1 MTGGYFHRVTRET
14 PTRLW
19 INNPTLE
26 EADRAIAAGAISC
39 TTNPTFCATMLRAES
54 ESTHTLSVVENAIE
68 QTSDDET
75 AAELVE
81 QRLVKRVMEKFL
93 PIYSR
98 NPGREGL
105 VSIQGNPHEDDDAD
119 FIVEEALR
127 FRNLGKNFITKIP
140 CTEAGLKAIEILI
153 GEAMPIITTEVFAI
167 AQVTQTCNLYRR
179 VSEKTGRRPPFYVT
193 HISGIFDEYLRDV
206 MKREGIDIQPEV
218 LAQAGCAVA
227 RKQFRLMQEQGY
239 PGIMLGGGARGI
251 HHFTEMVGGAVHVTI
266 NWSTAKE
273 LLDANPPVVS
283 RMDADVRRTV
293 IDELCAKFP
302 DFRKAWLDKGLRTEE
317 FKDFSPLQYFRHMFI
332 KGWDTLV
339 QTIKET
345 RQKSLTSPP
354 VRQ

>member
-1 MTGGYFHRVTRET
+1 
-14 PTRLW
+14 
-19 INNPTLE
+19 
-26 EADRAIAAGAISC
+26 
-39 TTNPTFCATMLRAES
+39 
-54 ESTHTLSVVENAIE
+54 
-68 QTSDDET
+68 
-75 AAELVE
+75 
-81 QRLVKRVMEKFL
+81 
-93 PIYSR
+93 
-98 NPGREGL
+98 
-105 VSIQGNPHEDDDAD
+105 
-119 FIVEEALR
+119 
-127 FRNLGKNFITKIP
+127 
-140 CTEAGLKAIEILI
+140 
-153 GEAMPIITTEVFAI
+153 
-167 AQVTQTCNLYRR
+167 
-179 VSEKTGRRPPFYVT
+179 
-193 HISGIFDEYLRDV
+193 